1 VIIRYG
7 SGVSTRRSPRAA
19 QIGDTAIA
27 ILAERGMRRLTH
39 RAVDHAAGLP
49 PGTTSNYART
59 HAALVELTLNRM
71 TDLETAGIAPRLA
84 TGAPAGP
91 EQLAA
96 LAAGII
102 HHSVTAAR
110 TRMLARYELA
120 LEATRRPELRAIY
133 DQAGQLYRDGASAL
147 LAAAGSADPDR
158 HARMLT
164 AWAEGIM
171 FDTIAGAGWQH
182 PPTAEDLR
190 VTFLEY
196 LHAII
201 PAAPPDS

>member
-1 VIIRYG
+1 
-7 SGVSTRRSPRAA
+7 VSTRRSQRAA

-27 ILAERGMRRLTH
+27 ILAERGMRCLTH

-59 HAALVELTLNRM
+59 HAALVELALNRM
-71 TDLETAGIAPRLA
+71 TDLETAGIATRLA
-84 TGAPAGP
+84 TGPAPAGP
-91 EQLAA
+91 EQFAA

-110 TRMLARYELA
+110 SRMLARYELA

-158 HARMLT
+158 QARMLT

-182 PPTAEDLR
+182 PATAEDLR

-201 PAAPPDS
+201 PAAQPDS